1 VVVPL
6 VFRGRSSLDSPALPE
21 GIEENSDLFLR
32 NQYSGVVFIFRPSTN
47 SPTTLP
53 LLPSVQTLP
62 LLPYVER
69 RMLHLVTSL

>member
-1 VVVPL
+1 MTPRFQKGLKILTLSQKSVL
-6 VFRGRSSLDSPALPE
+6 RGGL
-21 GIEENSDLFLR
+21 
-32 NQYSGVVFIFRPSTN
+32 YRPSTN

-69 RMLHLVTSL
+69 RMLKTC